1 MIRNAVH
8 DNGSLVERF
17 MEHIGQVATAHGA
30 ERSRVDVWQ
39 DDSRQA
45 AKPDNLCRNNI
56 VVCLCLC
63 KLFHLVDSILSP
75 SSNERLQNAEGAL
88 YFWPSSPVSKDGP
101 DNSKRDKGGPEC
113 KTDPAGCSNRVIRRR
128 QECKEKD
135 QRLNE

>member
-56 VVCLCLC
+56 VVCFCLGE
-63 KLFHLVDSILSP
+63 LFHFIDSILSP
-75 SSNERLQNAEGAL
+75 SRYESVQNIETAL
-88 YFWPSSPVSKDGP
+88 SFWSFSLVI
-101 DNSKRDKGGPEC
+101 KG
-113 KTDPAGCSNRVIRRR
+113 
-128 QECKEKD
+128 
-135 QRLNE
+135 